1 MSASLHRDGQSD
13 RSRVERP
20 TRPDAATDST
30 ACRPPT
36 LIDITV
42 PHMHAFIA
50 TLCVANRSCEV
61 CSRFENINVRFA
73 KAAVCVDA
81 ASVPAGEVGRGA
93 RASLRDAPV
102 IARSLP
108 VQPCA
113 P

>member
-50 TLCVANRSCEV
+50 TPNAICDCLERVWMELSLCGC
-61 CSRFENINVRFA
+61 F
-73 KAAVCVDA
+73 
-81 ASVPAGEVGRGA
+81 
-93 RASLRDAPV
+93 
-102 IARSLP
+102 
-108 VQPCA
+108 
-113 P
+113 